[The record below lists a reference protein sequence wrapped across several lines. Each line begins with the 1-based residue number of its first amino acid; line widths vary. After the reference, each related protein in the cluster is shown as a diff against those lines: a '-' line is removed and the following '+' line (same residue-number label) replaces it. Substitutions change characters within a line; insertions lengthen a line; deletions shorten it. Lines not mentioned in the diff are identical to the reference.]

1 MGLFSRKPN
10 SNQQSKKSS
19 DELVVDS
26 IKRTMAYIE
35 FDPQGH
41 ILTASSSF
49 LQVLGYSLSEV
60 VGQHHRMFCES
71 EFVNAPQY
79 SQLWQNLAQG
89 KTHAGTFC
97 RLTKSHNKVWIEA
110 TYIPV
115 KDEQGKVVKVVKI
128 ASDVTAA
135 KEKLDRQVAVFEAV
149 DKSMAVISFTPDGTV
164 VEANPNFLSCV
175 GYKLQEIVGKPHSL
189 FCDDE
194 FYRKNPN
201 FWASLASG
209 HFKTG
214 LFKRFTKHGDE
225 IWLEATYNP
234 IFNEKHKVIGVTKF
248 ATDVTQRILQARAIK
263 DAAEVAHHTSQ
274 ETVHIAQLGTGT
286 LAEAASIA
294 KEIDNAITKANT
306 SMTQLANQSQQI
318 TKIVTTITGIA
329 EQTNLLALNAA
340 IEAARA
346 GEYGRG
352 FAVVAD
358 EVRSLASN
366 TTKATDE
373 IGNIVKLNSELTNSS
388 TSMMGAIQGQVTACN
403 SKLEETQKLID
414 EMRKAADSVVG
425 TVSELIKE

>member
-1 MGLFSRKPN
+1 M
-10 SNQQSKKSS
+10 
-19 DELVVDS
+19 
-26 IKRTMAYIE
+26 
-35 FDPQGH
+35 
-41 ILTASSSF
+41 
-49 LQVLGYSLSEV
+49 
-60 VGQHHRMFCES
+60 
-71 EFVNAPQY
+71 
-79 SQLWQNLAQG
+79 
-89 KTHAGTFC
+89 
-97 RLTKSHNKVWIEA
+97 
-110 TYIPV
+110 
-115 KDEQGKVVKVVKI
+115 
-128 ASDVTAA
+128 
-135 KEKLDRQVAVFEAV
+135 
-149 DKSMAVISFTPDGTV
+149 
-164 VEANPNFLSCV
+164 
-175 GYKLQEIVGKPHSL
+175 
-189 FCDDE
+189 
-194 FYRKNPN
+194 
-201 FWASLASG
+201 
-209 HFKTG
+209 
-214 LFKRFTKHGDE
+214 
-225 IWLEATYNP
+225 
-234 IFNEKHKVIGVTKF
+234 
-248 ATDVTQRILQARAIK
+248 
-263 DAAEVAHHTSQ
+263 AHHTSQ

>member
-1 MGLFSRKPN
+1 MGLFSRKP
-10 SNQQSKKSS
+10 SDNQPLKKSG
-19 DELVVDS
+19 DELVIDS
-26 IKRTMAYIE
+26 IKSTMAYIE
-35 FDPQGH
+35 FDPKGH
-41 ILTASSSF
+41 ILTASPSF
-49 LQVLGYSLSEV
+49 LQVMGYSLSEV
-60 VGQHHRMFCES
+60 VGQHHRMFCEN
-71 EFVNAPQY
+71 EFVNTPQY
-79 SQLWQNLAQG
+79 GQLWQNLEQG
-89 KTHAGTFC
+89 KPCAGTFC
-97 RLTKSHNKVWIEA
+97 RLTKNHNKVWIEA
-110 TYIPV
+110 SYIPV
-115 KDEQGKVVKVVKI
+115 KDEKGKVVKVVKI
-128 ASDVTAA
+128 ASDVTVV
-135 KEKLDRQVAVFEAV
+135 KEKLDRQVAIFEAV

-164 VEANPNFLSCV
+164 VEANQNFLSCV
-175 GYKLQEIVGKPHSL
+175 GYKLAEIVGKHHRL

-194 FYRKNPN
+194 FYKKDPN

-248 ATDVTQRILQARAIK
+248 ASDVTQRVLQARTIK
-263 DAAEVAHHTSQ
+263 EAAAAAHHTSQ
-274 ETVHIAQLGTGT
+274 ETVNIAQLGTTT

-294 KEIDNAITKANT
+294 KEIDNAITQANT

-388 TSMMGAIQGQVTACN
+388 TSMMGAIQGQATACN
-403 SKLEETQKLID
+403 SKLEEAQKLID

-425 TVSELIKE
+425 TVSELIKD